1 VPLERAEIYFLGGAR
16 SMLES
21 GDYLVPRYQGEDF
34 FDKPPLTYWLM
45 AEAFRF
51 WGLTPAAGRRVSALA
66 GLGLLLA
73 TLWLG
78 SRLVGRRAA
87 LAGGLILLTTLAVVS
102 FARLAM
108 SDMLLALATTLA
120 MAVGLAAWE
129 KDRTRV
135 FLPLLGLVLGLGFLT
150 KGPIALLLPGLGL
163 LLWAWSRRAERP
175 ALDGLSVALAA
186 LLFACAGLGWFVL
199 IYARLGWAPL
209 EHFFLRENLQ
219 RFAAETYDSG
229 QGPWYYLGTYL
240 AEGAPWSL
248 LLLPALWSLRRRD
261 TNAPARA
268 GAGFLAGW
276 VGLMLVPLSLSR
288 GKLDYYLLPLYP
300 ALSLLIGRYF
310 SEVPWRR
317 ADSTWARIVVVLLS
331 AGIVTA
337 VVMPSHIPKP
347 WLPGAGARQAVSVA
361 ALLGAVAL
369 LAVAA
374 RLSALRLLAALAS
387 VMAVVCLVL
396 VWLFLPAFR
405 AQQPNLAIARDV
417 IRERTY
423 KPDLRLALCSDPAR
437 VQRDILFQTGL
448 VAEERCDLWSPA
460 SAPVPFLLLVSQ
472 DELASLGNAPG
483 IRVVQDYRYLPATA
497 LTLEGLFRRYPARGL
512 ALIANFPTDDPVAVT
527 RARRDKKSGLREA
540 QPDGPTEP

>member
-16 SMLES
+16 GMLES

-45 AEAFRF
+45 AEAFGL
-51 WGLTPAAGRRVSALA
+51 WGSTPASGRRVSALA
-66 GLGLLLA
+66 GLGLLL
-73 TLWLG
+73 TTVWLG
-78 SRLVGRRAA
+78 TRLLGRRAA
-87 LAGGLILLTTLAVVS
+87 LAGGLVLLTTLAVIS

-108 SDMLLALATTLA
+108 SDMLLTLASTLA
-120 MAVGLAAWE
+120 MALGLAAWE
-129 KDRTRV
+129 RDRSRL

-163 LLWAWSRRAERP
+163 LLWAWRRRAEP
-175 ALDGLSVALAA
+175 PPLDAVAVALAA

-219 RFAAETYDSG
+219 RFAGETYDSG
-229 QGPWYYLGTYL
+229 HGPWYYLGTYL

-248 LLLPALWSLRRRD
+248 LLPPALWSLRWRD
-261 TNAPARA
+261 ANASGGEGARV
-268 GAGFLAGW
+268 LAGW

-300 ALSLLIGRYF
+300 PLSLLIGRYIT
-310 SEVPWRR
+310 EVPWRR
-317 ADSTWARIVVVLLS
+317 ADSVWARVVVLLLA
-331 AGIVTA
+331 AGLVTA
-337 VVMPSHIPKP
+337 VLMPSHIPKP
-347 WLPGAGARQAVSVA
+347 WLPAAGARLAVSVA
-361 ALLGAVAL
+361 ALLGAAAL

-374 RLSALRLLAALAS
+374 RLSAGRLLAALAS
-387 VMAVVCLVL
+387 VMALICLVL

-423 KPDLRLALCSDPAR
+423 KPDLRLVLCSDPAR

-497 LTLEGLFRRYPARGL
+497 ITLEGLFKRYPARGL

-527 RARRDKKSGLREA
+527 RARHDKKSALREP
-540 QPDGPTEP
+540 QPDAASEP